1 MEHPSR
7 RGFELWNKWLQYGAM
22 VAPLYNHMESK
33 NDKFWKCPLQVI
45 VYMQLIVLLTKQLK
59 L

>member
-33 NDKFWKCPLQVI
+33 NDKF
-45 VYMQLIVLLTKQLK
+45 
-59 L
+59 